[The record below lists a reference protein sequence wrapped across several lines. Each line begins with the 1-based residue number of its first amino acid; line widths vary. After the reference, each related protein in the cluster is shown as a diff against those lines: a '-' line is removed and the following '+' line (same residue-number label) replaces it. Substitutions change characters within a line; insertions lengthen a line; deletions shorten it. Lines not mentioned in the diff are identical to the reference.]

1 MTQREAW
8 IRIAARRTV
17 VIGAHLLLW
26 TSALGIAFLI
36 RFELY
41 VPELYVGA
49 LLASLP
55 VMLAIRTAVFFGGGL
70 FRGIWRYTSAGDAI
84 GIVQAT
90 TASTLLF
97 ALALLALGQPFP
109 RSVVVI
115 DYLLAMV
122 LVGGARLSVRV
133 LRPHRDAA
141 TPSGE
146 SASRVLVVGAGDAGE
161 LLVADLKRRYAG
173 RYEVVGF
180 VDDDPTKIGGHIHG
194 VRVLGVIADL
204 PRIVAGQQADQVLI
218 AIPTANGAQMR
229 RIVRLCEQSG
239 AKSRTIPGLADLVD
253 GQVSVNQLRPVA
265 IEDLLGRDPVELD
278 MALISR
284 EMTGR
289 AVLVTGAGGSIGSEL
304 CRQVAR
310 FEPRSSSSWSGLRTP
325 SSTSTASWRPASPTV
340 RFAPCVADV
349 AEERRME
356 AIFAS
361 PSPER
366 RLPRRGPQARADDG
380 VEPRRGGQEQR
391 LRHAQRSPTLADRHG
406 VERFVMISTD
416 KAVNPTSVMGA
427 TKRVAEMYVQALV
440 AASRR
445 RGSSRSASATSSA
458 SNGSVIPI
466 FQEQIARGG
475 PVTVTHP
482 EMTPLLHDDPR
493 GQPARPA
500 GRRDGQRRR
509 DLRPRHGRAGPDR
522 RPRAAT

>member
-41 VPELYVGA
+41 VPELYVGS

-90 TASTLLF
+90 TVSTLLF

-141 TPSGE
+141 IPSGE
-146 SASRVLVVGAGDAGE
+146 RASRVLVVGAGDAGE

-180 VDDDPTKIGGHIHG
+180 VDDDATKIGGHIHG

-239 AKSRTIPGLADLVD
+239 AKSRTIPGLADLID
-253 GQVSVNQLRPVA
+253 GQVSVSQIRPVA

-284 EMTGR
+284 EMKGR
-289 AVLVTGAGGSIGSEL
+289 AVLVTGAGGTIGSEL
-304 CRQVAR
+304 CRQIAR
-310 FEPRSSSSWSGLRTP
+310 FEPSALVLVERAENALFEIHRELEARFPDRPVRALRRRHRRRAAHGGHLRGPSRRASSSTP
-325 SSTSTASWRPASPTV
+325 PPTSTCR
-340 RFAPCVADV
+340 
-349 AEERRME
+349 
-356 AIFAS
+356 
-361 PSPER
+361 
-366 RLPRRGPQARADDG
+366 
-380 VEPRRGGQEQR
+380 
-391 LRHAQRSPTLADRHG
+391 
-406 VERFVMISTD
+406 
-416 KAVNPTSVMGA
+416 
-427 TKRVAEMYVQALV
+427 
-440 AASRR
+440 
-445 RGSSRSASATSSA
+445 
-458 SNGSVIPI
+458 
-466 FQEQIARGG
+466 
-475 PVTVTHP
+475 
-482 EMTPLLHDDPR
+482 
-493 GQPARPA
+493 
-500 GRRDGQRRR
+500 
-509 DLRPRHGRAGPDR
+509 
-522 RPRAAT
+522 